1 MMNGNH
7 AFKQE
12 SAKGKV
18 NEDYLRILIE
28 EKSGWSIDGK
38 NRNTDVGMKYT
49 ANYSDLKDELLSN
62 LDKSVHWDFV
72 FETLVDDK
80 IVPIFFDSKSTGCA
94 SKDLTDIAVKAQC
107 FRNKFPNCEIHLI
120 YHGLQSKYESV
131 LDKLVDSDLIN
142 SYCRN
147 GLDDNVFGKIFKDKV
162 IVEPNIN
169 KFF

>member
-62 LDKSVHWDFV
+62 LDKSKEENTSLISILFS
-72 FETLVDDK
+72 VDD
-80 IVPIFFDSKSTGCA
+80 D
-94 SKDLTDIAVKAQC
+94 
-107 FRNKFPNCEIHLI
+107 
-120 YHGLQSKYESV
+120 
-131 LDKLVDSDLIN
+131 
-142 SYCRN
+142 
-147 GLDDNVFGKIFKDKV
+147 
-162 IVEPNIN
+162 
-169 KFF
+169 